1 MPWLRRP
8 RSRLDAGQHRLHLA
22 LVWVIVLLVSAG
34 VVSIASETGS
44 LLGGLAV
51 LGAAAL
57 ATLAVLYLCRPVRR

>member
-22 LVWVIVLLVSAG
+22 LVWVIVLLVWAG
-34 VVSIASETGS
+34 GVSVASGTES
-44 LLGGLAV
+44 LFGGLAM
-51 LGAAAL
+51 LGGAAL